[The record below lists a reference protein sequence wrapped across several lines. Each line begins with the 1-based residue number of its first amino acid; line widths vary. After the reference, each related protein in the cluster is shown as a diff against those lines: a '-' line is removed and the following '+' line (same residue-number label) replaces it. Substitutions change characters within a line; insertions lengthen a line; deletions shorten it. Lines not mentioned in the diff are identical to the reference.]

1 MLLVS
6 PALLMLLLSPAA
18 SDTFEQETRRMFV
31 QWKAKYKITY
41 KYAGEEECRY
51 ALFKDARRIVARS
64 NAAGVTTTGLN
75 GLSAHASEEVLQ
87 GEGVQIG
94 EGSYEEET
102 RRMFVGWKAKYGKTY
117 RDAGEEL
124 CRYMLFKANRRFVVK
139 LNAAAAGE
147 TAYGLNQ
154 FGDLADE
161 EVRGCYDG
169 RGEEMGGKLS
179 ARCHERLI
187 QSQEGKLSA
196 RCQAAVAGDTIYE
209 RLIQSQVIIL
219 LVLISWGKKKE
230 IVSCGVVD
238 CTHLQQMGIVD
249 FVRLVYPA
257 PTYLSCNYGFF
268 FGQLQ

>member
-1 MLLVS
+1 MRGSTAALMAAALLMLLVS
-6 PALLMLLLSPAA
+6 PALLMLLVSPAA
-18 SDTFEQETRRMFV
+18 PDTYEQEARRMFV
-31 QWKAKYKITY
+31 EWKAKNKMTY

-51 ALFKDARRIVARS
+51 AVFRSTRCRVARA
-64 NAAGVTTTGLN
+64 NAAGRTPSGLN
-75 GLSAHASEEVLQ
+75 GLSGYVSEEVLRGHGVRT
-87 GEGVQIG
+87 GEK
-94 EGSYEEET
+94 SYEEET

-209 RLIQSQVIIL
+209 RLIQSQVCRCVALELKQTESGGSVIPGDEAHMWI
-219 LVLISWGKKKE
+219 
-230 IVSCGVVD
+230 
-238 CTHLQQMGIVD
+238 
-249 FVRLVYPA
+249 
-257 PTYLSCNYGFF
+257 
-268 FGQLQ
+268 